1 MSCLRCRHMALHTR
15 SMTQCYVFSLILPG
29 YALPNCSTPCSSSLH
44 TPLAFSMLRLYCT
57 HQKNLR
63 NLVRGVGRPSHSLP
77 NPKSEGLFSVQCIY
91 SMHGPFSLT
100 IYGTQPLFDIYVYK
114 IHIYRN
120 INIYIVQCSGQGVI
134 CIFKYFL
141 PFSIFFL
148 LFVFSFMQRPLLS
161 LPDSGGG
168 STDLSTE
175 LVNKNK
181 MGKKSEEKI
190 ILFFFLF

>member
-134 CIFKYFL
+134 CIFKIFL
-141 PFSIFFL
+141 PFSIFF
-148 LFVFSFMQRPLLS
+148 SFC
-161 LPDSGGG
+161 
-168 STDLSTE
+168 
-175 LVNKNK
+175 
-181 MGKKSEEKI
+181 
-190 ILFFFLF
+190 LFFLLCSDPSFLSQTLEGGART